1 VANNSDSRFS
11 KIPPLDGILIKSLTR
26 LFKKFGLTVSKDAP
40 LKATLQARSSSN
52 SLLPTALICLS
63 FLPGPLLRSL
73 SKRPPLVYVHGLLA
87 SFVEAA
93 DEPGFKD
100 AGPGFLL
107 KGLADPTRGSRVND

>member
-1 VANNSDSRFS
+1 
-11 KIPPLDGILIKSLTR
+11 
-26 LFKKFGLTVSKDAP
+26 
-40 LKATLQARSSSN
+40 
-52 SLLPTALICLS
+52 
-63 FLPGPLLRSL
+63 
-73 SKRPPLVYVHGLLA
+73 LVYVHGLLA

>member
-1 VANNSDSRFS
+1 MANNSDPHFS
-11 KIPPLDGILIKSLTR
+11 KILPIDGILIKSLTR

-40 LKATLQARSSSN
+40 LKAAPQARSSSN
-52 SLLPTALICLS
+52 SLLPIALICFSL
-63 FLPGPLLRSL
+63 LPGSLLRSL

-107 KGLADPTRGSRVND
+107 KDLTDSTRGSHVND